1 VFQVRP
7 RSRKEA
13 LVDRIGDMSSI
24 FEKIRFQ
31 LRSIPRQFWPV
42 KFDEDNMSFMRIFAA
57 SGESI
62 TGESGDDIGRGGRT
76 LIYFKDES
84 AHYEH
89 PESIEAALSDNTR
102 VQIDISSV
110 NGLGNVFHRKREGGV
125 E

>member
-1 VFQVRP
+1 M
-7 RSRKEA
+7 
-13 LVDRIGDMSSI
+13 L
-24 FEKIRFQ
+24 
-31 LRSIPRQFWPV
+31 
-42 KFDEDNMSFMRIFAA
+42 FMRIFAA

-89 PESIEAALSDNTR
+89 PESIEAALGDTTR

-110 NGLGNVFHRKREGGV
+110 NGLGNVFHRKREAGV
-125 E
+125 EWSPGYGVQKGKTNVFIKDWSDHPDKTQAWYREREARA